1 MKNLFRISGAILL
14 IFLIHSCKK
23 DKPTPPVITTS
34 GIAEISYT
42 TATSGGD
49 ATNEGGAAI
58 ISKGVCWN
66 TSATPT
72 IGNSKTTE
80 SGGLGAFTSNL
91 TQLTQ
96 NTLYYVRAY
105 ATNSAGTGYG
115 NQITFTTIQITV
127 PVVTTTGITS
137 ITQTTA
143 VSGGNITDDNGGSV
157 TARGVCWSTVTN
169 PTTADSKTIDGT
181 DKGSFV
187 SNLTGL
193 VGNTTYYV
201 RAYATNSA
209 GTQYGNQISFLTSPL
224 MPTLTTSA
232 ITLVTNNSCTT
243 GGSISSDGGA
253 AVTAKGICWSTAS
266 SPTIAGSKTTDGTG
280 TGSFVTN
287 LSGLTSNTTFYAR
300 AYATNSVGT
309 SYGNELRF
317 KTFAVLDID
326 GNGYYSV
333 SIGTQTW
340 ITENLKTTKY
350 NNGDLIG
357 TTIPATLDI
366 TGETTPKY
374 QWAFDG
380 NEANVTVYGRLYTWY
395 AVTDSR
401 KVCPTDWHVPSDDE
415 WTVLINYLI
424 NNGYGYQG
432 SGDDIAKSM
441 AATSGWIGSGPEG
454 TPGINQASN
463 NSSGFTALP
472 GGYRFF
478 NGTFYYTGCFGYWW
492 SASVN
497 VDTYAWIRNMVCNI
511 STVLRDGTNSSMK
524 NGYSVRC
531 VHD

>member
-1 MKNLFRISGAILL
+1 MMKNLFRISVAILL
-14 IFLIHSCKK
+14 IIIIHACKK
-23 DKPTPPVITTS
+23 DKPTPPVITTTS
-34 GIAEISYT
+34 VTEISYT

-49 ATNEGGAAI
+49 VTNEGGATI

-66 TSATPT
+66 TTPNPT
-72 IGNSKTTE
+72 IENSKTTE

-115 NQITFTTIQITV
+115 NLVTFTTNQIAV
-127 PVVTTTGITS
+127 PVLTTTGITS

-143 VSGGNITDDNGGSV
+143 VSGGNITADNGGSV
-157 TARGVCWSTVTN
+157 TTRGVCWSTVTN

-209 GTQYGNQISFLTSPL
+209 GT
-224 MPTLTTSA
+224 
-232 ITLVTNNSCTT
+232 
-243 GGSISSDGGA
+243 
-253 AVTAKGICWSTAS
+253 
-266 SPTIAGSKTTDGTG
+266 
-280 TGSFVTN
+280 
-287 LSGLTSNTTFYAR
+287 
-300 AYATNSVGT
+300 
-309 SYGNELRF
+309 SYGNESHF
-317 KTFAVLDID
+317 KTFAVQDIE

-333 SIGTQTW
+333 IIGTQTW
-340 ITENLKTTKY
+340 ISENLKTTKY
-350 NNGDLIG
+350 NNAEVIG
-357 TTIPATLDI
+357 TTTSVTLDI
-366 TGETTPKY
+366 TGETAPKY

-380 NEANVTVYGRLYTWY
+380 NEANVATYGRLYTWY

-401 KVCPTDWHVPSDDE
+401 KVCPTGWHVPSDVE

-454 TPGINQASN
+454 TPGNDLASN
-463 NSSGFTALP
+463 NRSGFSALP
-472 GGYRFF
+472 GGYRFY
-478 NGTFYYTGCFGYWW
+478 NGTFYYSGCFGYWW
-492 SASVN
+492 SATEYVYS
-497 VDTYAWIRNMVCNI
+497 YAWIRYMVCNI
-511 STVLRDGTNSSMK
+511 STVLIDCFNSDKKS
-524 NGYSVRC
+524 GYSVRC
-531 VHD
+531 LHD